1 MLWLPLFKILYNV
14 HFKITVN
21 FVYKRTKHQRVP
33 SREGVTGS
41 FKFFNGNPQVESHCY
56 DVTIKTSVCVFF
68 FSLFRFNFILFWN
81 DVYIYIS
88 KHSLNWI
95 NPPPQKKIIKKNH
108 ILSNCFCRHLY
119 ATVFTAHQ
127 EANTQ
132 VNIQPNYHYYTWLYC
147 TLCLRPWSVLFDI
160 EVATGWS
167 SLTRMF

>member
-95 NPPPQKKIIKKNH
+95 NPPPQKKIIKKKSH
-108 ILSNCFCRHLY
+108 IVELFLS
-119 ATVFTAHQ
+119 
-127 EANTQ
+127 
-132 VNIQPNYHYYTWLYC
+132 
-147 TLCLRPWSVLFDI
+147 
-160 EVATGWS
+160 S
-167 SLTRMF
+167 SLCDRLHRSPGSKYTGKHTAELPLLHLTLLYFMLAPVIRFIRYRSCNWLI